1 MPRALVLIEFV
12 TATEKRKVG
21 ERLRVDA
28 ASAVALCDREKVAV
42 RVDASTTLA
51 PAPATVPEI
60 VGDPDDDAPDQD
72 DDDLVGGDAA

>member
-1 MPRALVLIEFV
+1 MPRARGLVEFV
-12 TATEKRKVG
+12 TATDKRKAG

-42 RVDASTTLA
+42 RVDVDTPPPLV
-51 PAPATVPEI
+51 PATAPEI
-60 VGDPDDDAPDQD
+60 VGDPDDDATDQD